1 MIPNSYLLSEPEI
14 MREIVVP
21 KPSQM
26 WEPAAQRY
34 IFPLTLCFSIAW
46 SLELYDIFI
55 LIFTGFNDIVS
66 VHRVTHLEGE
76 LFTQ

>member
-1 MIPNSYLLSEPEI
+1 

-21 KPSQM
+21 KPPQL
-26 WEPAAQRY
+26 WEPAAQHY

-55 LIFTGFNDIVS
+55 LILTGVNDTVS
-66 VHRVTHLEGE
+66 VHRVTHLEGG
-76 LFTQ
+76 LCTR